1 MESKFKIKIDEVN
14 ICDANLYLIAKP
26 EKSSIKLTTII
37 GKDINGIIVIEEIP
51 YLEIS
56 TKQKIIVILQILLP
70 PVGVFLLCELLSLG
84 LSIKYFENLDKNNL

>member
-1 MESKFKIKIDEVN
+1 VN

-56 TKQKIIVILQILLP
+56 IKQKIIVMITNPMPP